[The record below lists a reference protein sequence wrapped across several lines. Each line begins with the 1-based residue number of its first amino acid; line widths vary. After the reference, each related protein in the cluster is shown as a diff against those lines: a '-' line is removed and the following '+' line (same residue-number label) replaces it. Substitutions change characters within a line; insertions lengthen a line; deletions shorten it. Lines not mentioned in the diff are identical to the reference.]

1 MKRININENKIN
13 IVFDIEDNGQIKLMH
28 FSALPFNEN
37 DIWNE
42 MFEKDHLGCFD
53 SGDIARLIAFR
64 NNPSDISWIN
74 GGNN

>member
-37 DIWNE
+37 DIWDE
-42 MFEKDHLGCFD
+42 MFEKDQHMIQADRF
-53 SGDIARLIAFR
+53 
-64 NNPSDISWIN
+64 
-74 GGNN
+74 GNIFFP